1 MKWIISVIL
10 LICALLVTACA
21 EGADYSYLEGM
32 DLEQLEALQTEVEK
46 RISSLKTQ
54 QQTLDPNDMGMW
66 GVYYYVDEFR
76 LPTDE
81 AYISNK
87 DWIVGTFSNSA
98 VSNRTLKVNFL
109 IDDSDLAIV
118 LYEYGDN
125 RVNNYYSKKKYYD
138 VVVMDAN
145 GVRYNLEGYYY
156 SNGDRM
162 FFSSEDEATLVGILK
177 QNGTVRF
184 SIKMRDSMDSYLF
197 TLEDSSYFTNAYN
210 AMMKK

>member
-1 MKWIISVIL
+1 MKRIISVIL

-32 DLEQLEALQTEVEK
+32 DLAQLEALQTEVEK
-46 RISSLKTQ
+46 RISSLKAQ

-66 GVYYYVDEFR
+66 VVSYYVDEFQ

-81 AYISNK
+81 AYIRNAE
-87 DWIVGTFSNSA
+87 WITGTFSNSA
-98 VSNRTLKVNFL
+98 ASNRALKVKFL
-109 IDDSDLAIV
+109 IDKSDLAIM
-118 LYEYGDN
+118 LYEYG
-125 RVNNYYSKKKYYD
+125 NNQVKNSYSKMKYYD
-138 VVVMDAN
+138 VVVMAPN
-145 GVRYNLEGYYY
+145 GTRYNLEGYYY
-156 SNGDRM
+156 SKGDRM
-162 FFSSEDEATLVGILK
+162 YFNSTDEATLLGILK

-184 SIKMRDSMDSYLF
+184 SIKMRDSMDSYVF